1 MIEIK
6 RLRKQFTNKLVFENY
21 STHFNCSKCCV
32 IGQNGLGKTTL
43 FTIIAGLDPHYHG
56 QILLAGESKAKLQAH
71 VALASDKIP
80 FPEFLTA
87 RQILTMTS
95 ASWQCDMPLELAE
108 QLGFTG
114 FLDTYVKDLSSG
126 NHKKLQLLSA
136 IMRNTPY
143 LILDEPSAALD
154 HAGTE
159 VICQW
164 LTSFSGQVLIS
175 SHEPQPFLDIGFVT
189 QPLFGKC

>member
-1 MIEIK
+1 MIEI
-6 RLRKQFTNKLVFENY
+6 RQLHKQFANKLVFENY
-21 STHFNCSKCCV
+21 SNHFHCSKCCV
-32 IGQNGLGKTTL
+32 LGENGLGKTTL

-56 QILLAGESKAKLQAH
+56 QVLLGGEPKLPLQDY
-71 VALASDKIP
+71 VALASDKVP

-87 RQILTMTS
+87 RQILSMTS
-95 ASWQCDMPLELAE
+95 ASWQCDVPLALAE

-114 FLDTYVKDLSSG
+114 FLDTFVKDLSSG
-126 NHKKLQLLSA
+126 NHKKLQLLNA

-154 HAGTE
+154 HAGVE

-164 LTSFSGQVLIS
+164 LASFTGQVLIS
-175 SHEPQPFLDIGFVT
+175 CHEPQPFLDIGFAT
-189 QPLFGKC
+189 QPLFGKR